1 MTRVF
6 VNGTFDILHSGHL
19 RLLKAAR
26 SLGAVC
32 VAIDSDARVQQLKGP
47 YRPINNCFK
56 RIEML
61 EALRYVDYAVVFHSD
76 EELCKIIQ
84 DWKPHFMVKGSDYEG
99 KSVIG
104 SHLVDK
110 IIYIPTTNDSTTEII
125 KRISNR

>member
-19 RLLKAAR
+19 RLLKAAK
-26 SLGAVC
+26 SLGVVC

-47 YRPINNCFK
+47 YRPINNCSK

-84 DWKPHFMVKGSDYEG
+84 DWQPHFMVKGSDYEG